1 MSSVSTGSLRVS
13 IPVGEWDKSTL
24 LAAEREMLGLY
35 VSDHPLNG
43 LEHVLRANSDL
54 GVAALL
60 DSDRAGQTVKVAGLV
75 TTVQRKMTKASGEP
89 WAIVSL
95 EDLDASIDVMVFPKT
110 YAPVGARLVEDA
122 IVVVRG
128 KFDRR
133 EDEAPRIT
141 AVEIAFP
148 DLQTEASGPVRL
160 TLDVARCVPPV
171 VESIKEIL
179 HNHPGTVDVHLHLQ
193 KGNHTTVLRLE
204 DRFRVRPGPSLYA
217 DLKALLGAGCL
228 S

>member
-1 MSSVSTGSLRVS
+1 
-13 IPVGEWDKSTL
+13 
-24 LAAEREMLGLY
+24 
-35 VSDHPLNG
+35 
-43 LEHVLRANSDL
+43 
-54 GVAALL
+54 
-60 DSDRAGQTVKVAGLV
+60 
-75 TTVQRKMTKASGEP
+75 
-89 WAIVSL
+89 
-95 EDLDASIDVMVFPKT
+95 MVFPKT
-110 YAPVGARLVEDA
+110 YAPVSARLVEDA